1 MDIYQK
7 RYLEHQESKKNMA
20 ATEEKTLY
28 SDSEIAP
35 LFDIMYNRRSQRLF
49 NSEDVSEED
58 LVTIINAANAAPSS
72 CNRKAVELKVV
83 ESKESIEKLSNLL
96 VGGTGWMKNAN
107 KVILL
112 VANMVGY
119 KSPAEVDFMPFL
131 DSGFIAQ
138 NIYLACEAI
147 GVGVCFI
154 NPNIRTENVS
164 EFNSSF
170 LSEEHKF
177 CGALALGMYNL
188 RESK

>member
-112 VANMVGY
+112 IANMVGY

>member
-1 MDIYQK
+1 MDKYQE
-7 RYLEHQESKKNMA
+7 RYLKHQESKKNMA
-20 ATEEKTLY
+20 ATEEKTFY

-49 NSEDVSEED
+49 NSEDVREED
-58 LVTIINAANAAPSS
+58 LVTIINAANTAPSS

>member
-112 VANMVGY
+112 IANMVGY

-131 DSGFIAQ
+131 DGGFIAQ

>member
-1 MDIYQK
+1 MDKYQE
-7 RYLEHQESKKNMA
+7 RYLKHQESKKNMA
-20 ATEEKTLY
+20 ATEEKTFY

-112 VANMVGY
+112 IANMVGY

>member
-20 ATEEKTLY
+20 ATEEKTFY

>member
-1 MDIYQK
+1 MDKYQE
-7 RYLEHQESKKNMA
+7 RYLKHQESKKNMT
-20 ATEEKTLY
+20 ATEEKTFY

-112 VANMVGY
+112 IANMVGY

>member
-1 MDIYQK
+1 MDKYQE
-7 RYLEHQESKKNMA
+7 RYLKHQESKKNMA
-20 ATEEKTLY
+20 ATEEKTFY

>member
-20 ATEEKTLY
+20 ATEEKTFY

-112 VANMVGY
+112 IANMVGY

>member
-1 MDIYQK
+1 MDIYQE
-7 RYLEHQESKKNMA
+7 RYLKHQESKKNMA
-20 ATEEKTLY
+20 ATEEKTFY
-28 SDSEIAP
+28 GDSQIAP

>member
-7 RYLEHQESKKNMA
+7 RYLEYQESKKNMA
-20 ATEEKTLY
+20 ATEEKTFY

>member
-1 MDIYQK
+1 MDKYQE
-7 RYLEHQESKKNMA
+7 RYLKHQESKKNMT
-20 ATEEKTLY
+20 ATEEKTFY